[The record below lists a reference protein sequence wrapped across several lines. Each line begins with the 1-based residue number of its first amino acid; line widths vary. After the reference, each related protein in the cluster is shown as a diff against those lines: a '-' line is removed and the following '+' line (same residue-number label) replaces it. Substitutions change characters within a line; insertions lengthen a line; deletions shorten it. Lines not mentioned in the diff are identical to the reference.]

1 LIIQSHSKLG
11 IVGKN
16 EDVLQNLYAYFF
28 YSPKIIQE
36 FFELI
41 NIVATRGQW
50 SLKNIKTHYISM
62 MLLIKIILSK

>member
-41 NIVATRGQW
+41 NIVATRGQ
-50 SLKNIKTHYISM
+50 
-62 MLLIKIILSK
+62 